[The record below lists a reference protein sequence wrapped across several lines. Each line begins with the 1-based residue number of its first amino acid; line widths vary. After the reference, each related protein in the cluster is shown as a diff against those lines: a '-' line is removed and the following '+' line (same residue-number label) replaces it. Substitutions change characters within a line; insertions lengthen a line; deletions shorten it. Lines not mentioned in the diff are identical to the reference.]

1 MIDCDGT
8 HLKGKARGILL
19 TALSMDADECL
30 YPLAFALVEIENTHH
45 WKWFIE
51 CLKTSLDLED
61 GSRIT
66 MMSDMQ
72 KVMHCV
78 SKHCLFFPIL

>member
-1 MIDCDGT
+1 MIGCDGT

-45 WKWFIE
+45 WKWFME